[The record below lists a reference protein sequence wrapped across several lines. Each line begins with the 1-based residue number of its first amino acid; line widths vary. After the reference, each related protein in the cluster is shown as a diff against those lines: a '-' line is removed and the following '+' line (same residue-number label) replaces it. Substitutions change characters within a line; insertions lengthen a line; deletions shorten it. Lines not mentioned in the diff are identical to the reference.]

1 MSLPGLTGQSSNHCG
16 PLQLNSVVTGF
27 PAFAEMQR
35 VSAVFRDLI
44 FKSIVRLQP
53 AVICLAP
60 QHKVVALQR

>member
-1 MSLPGLTGQSSNHCG
+1 
-16 PLQLNSVVTGF
+16 
-27 PAFAEMQR
+27 MQR
-35 VSAVFRDLI
+35 VNAVFRDLI

>member
-1 MSLPGLTGQSSNHCG
+1 LSLPGVTGQSSDRPVAAELSG
-16 PLQLNSVVTGF
+16 YRI